1 MKRNLDLCYLIL
13 QKIVDSNED
22 CCNIYSNIGFSEKEI
37 LFNVK
42 LLLNE
47 KFIYGVIEQQFIEEN
62 YRQDG
67 VRTLK
72 IKNASLTWIGFDLYD
87 QMTSERTFSVK
98 NGVPKTN
105 FCNEYKA
112 LDYFYSNYNRQ

>member
-22 CCNIYSNIGFSEKEI
+22 CYIRSIEGYSDKELFFNVNLLEKE
-37 LFNVK
+37 
-42 LLLNE
+42 
-47 KFIYGVIEQQFIEEN
+47 GFIEATIAYYMSFDDMQVLE
-62 YRQDG
+62 
-67 VRTLK
+67 
-72 IKNASLTWIGFDLYD
+72 IKNASLTWTGFDLYD

-105 FCNEYKA
+105 LCNEYKI
-112 LDYFYSNYNRQ
+112 LDYFYSNYNR

>member
-47 KFIYGVIEQQFIEEN
+47 KFIYGIKMIKKVIIM
-62 YRQDG
+62 
-67 VRTLK
+67 
-72 IKNASLTWIGFDLYD
+72 FD
-87 QMTSERTFSVK
+87 Q
-98 NGVPKTN
+98 N
-105 FCNEYKA
+105 FYE
-112 LDYFYSNYNRQ
+112 SM